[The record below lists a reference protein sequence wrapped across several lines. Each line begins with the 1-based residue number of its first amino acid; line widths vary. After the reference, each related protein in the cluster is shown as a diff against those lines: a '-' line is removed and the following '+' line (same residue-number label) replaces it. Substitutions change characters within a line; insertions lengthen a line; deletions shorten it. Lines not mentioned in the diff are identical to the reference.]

1 MTFADVHAPPGAHD
15 GPHPDVEFQ
24 HSAPGRSGARRMHV
38 SRMQAILETA
48 MSIELILVI
57 VLVVFLL
64 GGGGFYF
71 SRR

>member
-1 MTFADVHAPPGAHD
+1 
-15 GPHPDVEFQ
+15 
-24 HSAPGRSGARRMHV
+24 MHV
-38 SRMQAILETA
+38 SKMQATLETA